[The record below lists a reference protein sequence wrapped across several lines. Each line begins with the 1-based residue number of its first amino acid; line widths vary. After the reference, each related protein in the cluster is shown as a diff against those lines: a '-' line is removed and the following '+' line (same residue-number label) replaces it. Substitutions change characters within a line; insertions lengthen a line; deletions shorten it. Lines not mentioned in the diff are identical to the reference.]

1 LQKIRAYRMGM
12 DTKTLEELSI
22 LVVAGDEDAHA
33 ELWVRIIPKVRS
45 VVAGYARKSQWVD
58 SIREDLEQGILLEY
72 PKFIK
77 RYDPAKVSKSY
88 NFSNWLHHT
97 LARIAQDVM
106 RRQKDVLGVGIP
118 QKAPYPEWLHLGAID
133 HCSGIINDGR
143 ENMRRGHKPCLE
155 PDGTTQHIRPKYRT
169 GECDFNYDGESQY
182 HD

>member
-1 LQKIRAYRMGM
+1 MN
-12 DTKTLEELSI
+12 TKTLEELSL
-22 LVVAGDEDAHA
+22 LVFAGDEAAHA

-45 VVAGYARKSQWVD
+45 VVSGYARNSKWVD

-88 NFSNWLHHT
+88 DFSNWLHHT
-97 LARIAQDVM
+97 IGRVAQDVI

-118 QKAPYPEWLHLGAID
+118 QKAPYPEWFHLGAVND
-133 HCSGIINDGR
+133 CPEIINDGR
-143 ENMRRGHKPCLE
+143 ERMRSGRKPCLDKGE
-155 PDGTTQHIRPKYRT
+155 NNQWGPKSKSRVRH
-169 GECDFNYDGESQY
+169 EFNYHGDFE